1 MEAWW
6 GQLYY
11 GQREKRLLPGD
22 REEAEHQADSSPK
35 KIIEKSEVE
44 RKRERERER
53 DFLYK

>member
-44 RKRERERER
+44 RKRERER
-53 DFLYK
+53 DFLYKQ